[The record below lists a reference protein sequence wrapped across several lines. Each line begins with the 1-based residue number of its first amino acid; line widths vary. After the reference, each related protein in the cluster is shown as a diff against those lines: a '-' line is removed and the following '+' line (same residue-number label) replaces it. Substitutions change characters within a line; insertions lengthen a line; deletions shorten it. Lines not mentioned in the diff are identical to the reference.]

1 MVAIT
6 YIATNNQMGSPF
18 LCDSVLVLAI
28 IQLINYSITAGSKMY
43 NIQAVLYKTIGINQC
58 SSKWKKK
65 KPNKNKKQ
73 KT

>member
-1 MVAIT
+1 
-6 YIATNNQMGSPF
+6 MGSPF

-43 NIQAVLYKTIGINQC
+43 NNQVVLYKTIGINQC
-58 SSKWKKK
+58 SSKWKKQN
-65 KPNKNKKQ
+65 NKNNNKK